1 MEQYVLSGSYP
12 KRQVHTVEIDLQ
24 SDEYKGTISYKTGGN
39 CLGLSILNSALSSI
53 EDMDYEPIDEQS
65 KRYVVLDDEGYMIGF
80 RLFDDNGDYCI
91 IEDDLE
97 NCVVGVRIV
106 AVEPEKRW

>member
-12 KRQVHTVEIDLQ
+12 KWQVHTVEIDLQ
-24 SDEYKGTISYKTGGN
+24 HDEYKGTIRYQTGGN
-39 CLGLSILNSALSSI
+39 CLGLSILKCALSSI
-53 EDMDYEPIDEQS
+53 EDMDYIARDEQS
-65 KRYVVLDDEGYMIGF
+65 KRHVVLDSEGYMIGF
-80 RLFDDNGDYCI
+80 RLFDKNGDYCI

-106 AVEPEKRW
+106 AVEPENCK